1 MEQLKQIAR
10 PITHLNIVL
19 LGAAVLFQGIDE
31 LGDQIKLAEV
41 QNGIEILA
49 EKPIEARE
57 VLPVNRVTVNA
68 GRDVGDVR
76 RQISIVVELSV
87 LGRAPRRRASLVEED
102 STQRVVD

>member
-10 PITHLNIVL
+10 PITHLDIVL

-41 QNGIEILA
+41 QNGIETLA

-57 VLPVNRVTVNA
+57 FLPVNRVTVNA
-68 GRDVGDVR
+68 HVAPPYQPTRDSSAPVTASAR
-76 RQISIVVELSV
+76 RK
-87 LGRAPRRRASLVEED
+87 
-102 STQRVVD
+102 